1 MNDKFICLKNVVKSY
16 DSGNER
22 LTILDGIN
30 LNIPAGKI
38 TTITGESGCG
48 KSTFLNLVG
57 GLDKVTAGHIFFQDD
72 DISTM
77 DEDSLTNFRNE
88 KVGFIFQFHY
98 LLKEFSALEN
108 IMIPALIKQY
118 NWKKAKKK
126 ALGLLE
132 LVGLKKRSHHKP
144 GELSGGEQ
152 QRIAIA
158 RALINDPDLILA
170 DEPTGNLDEKNT
182 GIIAELLFSIV
193 RNEKKTLILV
203 SHEKKLTQ
211 EGDMRFILCDGQL
224 HEIN

>member
-1 MNDKFICLKNVVKSY
+1 MNDKFICLENVVKSY
-16 DSGNER
+16 DSGHET
-22 LTILDGIN
+22 LLILDEIN
-30 LNIPAGKI
+30 LHIPEGKI

-57 GLDKVTAGHIFFQDD
+57 GLDRVSSGRIFFHDFE
-72 DISTM
+72 ISTL

-108 IMIPALIKQY
+108 IMIPALIKKF
-118 NWKKAKKK
+118 NWIKAKKK

-132 LVGLKKRSHHKP
+132 MVGLKNRSHHKP
-144 GELSGGEQ
+144 SELSGGEQ
-152 QRIAIA
+152 QRVAIA

-182 GIIAELLFSIV
+182 EIIADMLFSIV

-203 SHEKKLTQ
+203 SHEKKLTHQ
-211 EGDMRFILCDGQL
+211 GDRQYILHEGCL